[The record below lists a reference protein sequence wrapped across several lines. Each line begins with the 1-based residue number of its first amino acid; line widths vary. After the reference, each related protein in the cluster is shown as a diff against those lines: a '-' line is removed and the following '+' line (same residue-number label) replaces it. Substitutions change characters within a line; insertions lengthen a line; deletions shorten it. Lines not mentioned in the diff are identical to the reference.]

1 MVKRFDV
8 IVIGELNVDLI
19 MDRMTALPEEGKEI
33 LADNMTF
40 VIGSSSA
47 ICACN
52 LSTIGSK
59 VAFIGKTGKDL
70 LGDFIIDE
78 LRSRNVDTSMVKQ
91 EAGLKTGATVVLNY
105 GEDRANITHQGAM
118 SFLNAQ
124 EIPFESFAD
133 AKHLHFSSYF
143 LQPQLQQSIGTIFRR
158 AKEAGMTTSF
168 DAQWDPYEK
177 WDIDI
182 SEILPHVD
190 LFFPNETELLK
201 ITGAASLADAI
212 HSVEHLVNIMV
223 VKRGARGSLL
233 FADQRIK
240 ELPAFLNKSVIDA
253 IGAGDSFNAGF
264 IHKFIQREPVEV
276 CQEFGNLTAAISTQA
291 AGGTAA
297 FNDFEKRLKN
307 AIEQYGI
314 INA

>member
-1 MVKRFDV
+1 MSKQFDV
-8 IVIGELNVDLI
+8 IVVGELNVDLI
-19 MDRMTALPEEGKEI
+19 MDQMTALPQEGKEI
-33 LADNMTF
+33 LADDMTF

-52 LSTIGSK
+52 LSRLGSR
-59 VAFIGKTGKDL
+59 VAFIGKTGEDL
-70 LGDFIIDE
+70 LGDFILRE
-78 LRSRNVDTSMVKQ
+78 LQLRNVDTSMVKQ

-118 SFLNAQ
+118 SFLSSSDIAI
-124 EIPFESFAD
+124 EKFSE
-133 AKHLHFSSYF
+133 AKHLHFSSFF
-143 LQPQLQQSIGTIFRR
+143 LQPQLQQSIGNIFHA
-158 AKEAGMTTSF
+158 AKDAGMTTSF

-177 WDIDI
+177 WQINLQ
-182 SEILPHVD
+182 EILPHVD
-190 LFFPNETELLK
+190 LFFPNEAELLK
-201 ITGAASLADAI
+201 ITGTTSLEQAI
-212 HSVEHLVNIMV
+212 NSVKNLVKVMV

-233 FADQRIK
+233 YTNQQIK
-240 ELPAFLNKSVIDA
+240 ELPAFLNKSVVDA

-264 IHKFIQREPVEV
+264 IHKFIRNEPVEV

-297 FNDFEKRLKN
+297 FNDFENRLKN

-314 INA
+314 ITA

>member
-1 MVKRFDV
+1 MLKRFDV

-19 MDRMTALPEEGKEI
+19 MDQMTALPEEGKEI

-59 VAFIGKTGKDL
+59 VAFIGKTGQDL
-70 LGDFIIDE
+70 LGDFIIGE
-78 LRSRNVDTSMVKQ
+78 LQSRQVDTSMIMQ

-118 SFLNAQ
+118 SFLTSE
-124 EIPFESFAD
+124 EIPPESFAE

-143 LQPQLQQSIGTIFRR
+143 LQPQLQRSIGSIFRK
-158 AKEAGMTTSF
+158 AKDAGMTTSF

-177 WDIDI
+177 WDIDLHD
-182 SEILPHVD
+182 ILPHVD

-201 ITGAASLADAI
+201 ITGTDSLVDAI
-212 HSVEHLVNIMV
+212 SAVEHLVNIMV
-223 VKRGARGSLL
+223 VKRGSQGSLMY
-233 FADQRIK
+233 ADKRIR
-240 ELPAFLNKSVIDA
+240 ELPAFLNKSVVDA

-264 IHKFIQREPVEV
+264 IHKFIQREPIEV

-291 AGGTAA
+291 AGGTTA
-297 FNDFEKRLKN
+297 FNDFEKRLRN

-314 INA
+314 VNA